1 MTSRLAFVAR
11 FLALFALLIA
21 AGWLTRAPEGYAA
34 ALRAVATV
42 TSPIANGWSFEQRDE
57 SAGRQE
63 LWFRRGNEQLRF
75 QISLAALALSLLP
88 LLALLGATPGLSAA
102 GLATRAAGG
111 VAGLFVLDLLV
122 VLVYPWLVGSPN
134 AFTDIAGTFLGLLTF
149 VGGPV
154 ILWFVLT
161 YRQLGAI
168 WRLDFGP
175 KRQVQS

>member
-1 MTSRLAFVAR
+1 MKSRLAFVAR
-11 FLALFALLIA
+11 FLALFALLIL
-21 AGWLTRAPEGYAA
+21 AGWLTDAPRRFAA
-34 ALRAVATV
+34 ALRLAATI

-88 LLALLGATPGLSAA
+88 LLSLLGATPGL
-102 GLATRAAGG
+102 G
-111 VAGLFVLDLLV
+111 VAGFAARAAIGIAALFVLDLLV
-122 VLVYPWLVGSPN
+122 VLIYPWLVGSPN
-134 AFTDIAGTFLGLLTF
+134 ALTDIVGTFIGLLTF

-161 YRQLGAI
+161 YRQLGSI
-168 WRLDFGP
+168 WRLDFGRP
-175 KRQVQS
+175 ASHR